1 MFVTPSRA
9 ELLASMTNVPR
20 SFFCRALVA
29 AENVKGEVNVS
40 VAPGLTSMPTVAA
53 LRLKVRAVLKDEVAR
68 KPWVP
73 EFAERR
79 TTLAESPRAASLGT
93 ARMPAVTSTMELL
106 PPKLLVP
113 VNSKVPAP
121 DFVKT
126 VAEVPGAPP
135 LMVPLRRRPERV
147 LELLA
152 VDTLKTGAT
161 PETDDS
167 SAKSSAMR
175 S

>member
-1 MFVTPSRA
+1 
-9 ELLASMTNVPR
+9 MTNVPR
-20 SFFCRALVA
+20 LFFCRALVA

-79 TTLAESPRAASLGT
+79 TTLAESPRAALLGT
-93 ARMPAVTSTMELL
+93 ARTPAVTSMMESL
-106 PPKLLVP
+106 PPKVLAP
-113 VNSKVPAP
+113 VSSKVPLP
-121 DFVKT
+121 VL
-126 VAEVPGAPP
+126 VRLIAEEPVAPP
-135 LMVPLRRRPERV
+135 LMTPVNRSPARV

-152 VDTLKTGAT
+152 VDTLKTGAA
-161 PETDDS
+161 PETDDA
-167 SAKSSAMR
+167 SAKLSATR
-175 S
+175 N